1 MSATGTSAPSIQR
14 VTDAGFTTPYASRV
28 IAPALSRLLPAWVDP
43 ELVFVRLFRGEERA
57 FWLDAG
63 PDAAAGR
70 TFIGAATQVSAAP
83 TVRPFADDDAL
94 GWYGWLDYESGARA
108 MGIEAAPTDH
118 GVRLLLGSRVI
129 EFDHALRRIRLVA
142 ADEAGASEWLDR
154 TADSIGAMRGPLA
167 EPGTP
172 DRSQAVWRH
181 DAAHYADL
189 VRRCQAHIRAGDA
202 YQLCLTNEITVA
214 GTFDPVERY
223 RALRRLSP
231 SHHGGLIRCDGTAL
245 LSSSPERFL
254 ELRDGRVATH
264 PIKGTRPRSPDAAA
278 DAALRAELLASE
290 KERAENLMIV
300 DLMRN
305 DLSRIAELGTVHADR
320 LLEVESYPQVH
331 QLVSSVSARL
341 LPDVGFAELIAAA
354 FPAGSMT
361 GAPKRRAMQIL
372 AELEQGPRG
381 IYAGAFGRFGADGS
395 LDAAMVIRS
404 IVLDAHGARIGT
416 GGGITILSDPEEE
429 VEETRV
435 KARALLAVLGAL

>member
-1 MSATGTSAPSIQR
+1 MT
-14 VTDAGFTTPYASRV
+14 
-28 IAPALSRLLPAWVDP
+28 APALSRLLPVWADP
-43 ELVFVRLFRGEERA
+43 ELVFVRLLGAVDRA

-63 PDAAAGR
+63 PDARAGR
-70 TFIGAATQVSAAP
+70 SFLGGGTAVRSGIDALRLP
-83 TVRPFADDDAL
+83 TEHTSDDAL
-94 GWYGWLDYESGARA
+94 GWYGWIDYETGARA
-108 MGIEAAPTDH
+108 MGLGGDASE
-118 GVRLLLGSRVI
+118 GVRLLRGSRVI
-129 EFDHALRRIRLVA
+129 EFDHATRRIRLVA
-142 ADEAGASEWLDR
+142 AGEPGDAEWLDE
-154 TADSIGAMRGPLA
+154 TADAIAGLSGSLA
-167 EPGTP
+167 EPAAAP
-172 DRSQAVWRH
+172 ASIAVWRH
-181 DAAHYADL
+181 DPEHYADL

-202 YQLCLTNEITVA
+202 YQLCLTNEVTVA
-214 GTFDPVERY
+214 GRFDPVERY

-254 ELRDGRVATH
+254 EVRDGRVATH
-264 PIKGTRPRSPDAAA
+264 PIKGTRPRSVDL
-278 DAALRAELLASE
+278 DEDTALRHELLASE

-305 DLSRIAELGTVHADR
+305 DLSRVAELGTVHADT

-331 QLVSSVSARL
+331 QLVSSVSAELRD
-341 LPDVGFAELIAAA
+341 DVDLAQLIGAT

-381 IYAGAFGRFGADGS
+381 VYAGAFGRFGADGS
-395 LDAAMVIRS
+395 LDLAMVIRS

-416 GGGITILSDPEEE
+416 GGGITILSDPAEE

-435 KARALLAVLGAL
+435 KARALLAVLGAA

>member
-1 MSATGTSAPSIQR
+1 
-14 VTDAGFTTPYASRV
+14 V

-43 ELVFVRLFRGEERA
+43 ELVFLRLFGTAQRA

-63 PDAAAGR
+63 PGAEQGR
-70 TFIGAATQVSAAP
+70 SFMGAASEVSDALDAE
-83 TVRPFADDDAL
+83 PFATDDAL
-94 GWYGWLDYESGARA
+94 GWFGWLDYESGARA
-108 MGIEAAPTDH
+108 MGVPTATTDR
-118 GVRLLLGSRVI
+118 GIRLLRGARVI
-129 EFDHALRRIRLVA
+129 EFDHTLRRIRLVA
-142 ADEAGASEWLDR
+142 VAEHGAPEWLEH
-154 TADSIGAMRGPLA
+154 TARAIASIRGSA
-167 EPGTP
+167 P
-172 DRSQAVWRH
+172 DPRAPAPSRAVWRH
-181 DAAHYADL
+181 DAAHYAEL

-202 YQLCLTNEITVA
+202 YQLCLTNEVTVA
-214 GTFDPVERY
+214 GRFDPIERY

-254 ELRDGRVATH
+254 ELRDGRVVTH
-264 PIKGTRPRSPDAAA
+264 PIKGTRPRAADTA
-278 DAALRAELLASE
+278 TDAALRAALLASE

-305 DLSRIAELGTVHADR
+305 DLSRVAELGTVHAEK

-341 LPDVGFAELIAAA
+341 RPEVGFAELIAAT

-381 IYAGAFGRFGADGS
+381 VYAGAFGRFGADGS

-416 GGGITILSDPEEE
+416 GGGITILSDPDEE

-435 KARALLAVLGAL
+435 KARALLTVLGAEPAA